1 MIGRRVGGRY
11 QILSR
16 LGEGGMAIVYKAKD
30 LILNRFVAVKILRPE
45 LAGDEEF
52 VRRFHREAESVAS
65 LSHPNIVAIY
75 DIGEEQDCYY
85 IVMEYVHAMTLKE
98 FIKDYSPISISESV
112 HIMKQ
117 IARAIAHAHARGIV
131 HRDIKPHN
139 ILIDEEEHVKVT
151 DFGIAL
157 AVSDSTITYTHSI
170 IGSAHYLSPEQA
182 RGGKATVKSDIYAL
196 GIVMFELLTGKLP
209 FPGGSPVS
217 VALKHLSEPMPLPRD
232 FRPEIPQS
240 LENVIIRALAKRPQ
254 DRFASMADLYEDL
267 ETSLNPDR
275 AGEER
280 LVLARDSADDPD
292 DEKTIKMAPV
302 TTVQS
307 EDAIAAGEPS
317 APSSPE
323 NNNKKKKSKT
333 KKWLTIFGILLLL
346 ITVGLVIGLTLLPKL
361 FYVENVRV
369 PDVTGKT
376 YEQAAQ
382 MLTNKNLKVSRTDQ
396 SSSTVKKGVVFLQNP
411 AAGTDV
417 KAKTAVG
424 LFVST
429 GPKPVQLENYVGYDR
444 DSVAKSL
451 QGQGYKKIIW
461 HQQESSSVPDGQII
475 SQNPAAGAQI
485 VPSDTVLELTYST
498 GNPNVTVPDLSGKT
512 QDQVNQQLKSLGLT
526 AIFTSSAYSDTV
538 QKGSVLSQDPAPG
551 IQMAKGSS
559 VSVTLSKGSQS
570 QPKEIDQPIKVV
582 YSKGNGNGKGN
593 GGQSAQPVHVQIYY
607 TDANH
612 NDSLFTDEMITDTK
626 TYTIPF
632 ILNPGGQGSYRVLLD
647 GVERKT
653 GTVDYPN

>member
-30 LILNRFVAVKILRPE
+30 LILDRFVAVKILRPE

-75 DIGEEQDCYY
+75 DIGEEEDCYY

-112 HIMKQ
+112 DIMKQ
-117 IARAIAHAHARGIV
+117 VARAIAHAHARGIV

-157 AVSDSTITYTHSI
+157 AISDSTITYTHSI

-182 RGGKATVKSDIYAL
+182 RGGKATVKSDIYAF
-196 GIVMFELLTGKLP
+196 GIVMFELLTGRLP
-209 FPGGSPVS
+209 FPGTSPVS
-217 VALKHLSEPMPLPRD
+217 VALKHLSEPMPLPSD

-240 LENVIIRALAKRPQ
+240 LENIIIRALAKRPQ
-254 DRFASMADLYEDL
+254 DRYESMTDLYEDL

-275 AGEER
+275 AGESR
-280 LVLARDSADDPD
+280 LILAADQADDPDDD

-302 TTVQS
+302 VAGRS
-307 EDAIAAGEPS
+307 EDTIAAEQPPA
-317 APSSPE
+317 APDPE
-323 NNNKKKKSKT
+323 KDGKKKK
-333 KKWLTIFGILLLL
+333 KKRRWPVVFGILLLL
-346 ITVGLVIGLTLLPKL
+346 IAAGLVIGLTLLPKL

-376 YEQAAQ
+376 YQQAEQI
-382 MLTNKNLKVSRTDQ
+382 LTNKNLKVTRTNQ
-396 SSSTVKKGVVFLQNP
+396 HSATVKKGLVFLQNP

-424 LFVST
+424 LFVSE
-429 GPKPVQLENYVGYDR
+429 GPSSVQVQNYVGYDR
-444 DSVAKSL
+444 DSVANSL
-451 QGQGYKKIIW
+451 QGQGFKKIVW
-461 HQQESSSVPDGQII
+461 HQQESLGFPDGEII
-475 SQNPAAGAQI
+475 SQNPAAGTQV

-512 QDQVNQQLKSLGLT
+512 QDQANQQLKSLGL
-526 AIFTSSAYSDTV
+526 SAAFATGTYSDTV
-538 QKGSVLSQDPAPG
+538 QKGNVLSQDPAPG
-551 IQMAKGSS
+551 SLMAKGSS
-559 VSVTLSKGSQS
+559 VRLALSKGSEPQS
-570 QPKEIDQPIKVV
+570 KEIDQPIKVV
-582 YSKGNGNGKGN
+582 YSKGNGGNKG
-593 GGQSAQPVHVQIYY
+593 QPVRVQIYY

-612 NDSLFTDEMITDTK
+612 SDTLFTDESITDTK

-632 ILNPGGQGSYRVLLD
+632 ILNPGQQGSYSILLD
-647 GVERKT
+647 GVQKKT
-653 GTVDYPN
+653 GTVNYPN

>member
-30 LILNRFVAVKILRPE
+30 LILDRFVAVKILRPE

-75 DIGEEQDCYY
+75 DIGEEEDCYY

-112 HIMKQ
+112 DIMKQ
-117 IARAIAHAHARGIV
+117 VARAIAHAHARGIV

-157 AVSDSTITYTHSI
+157 AISDSTITYTHSI

-182 RGGKATVKSDIYAL
+182 RGGKATVKSDIYAF
-196 GIVMFELLTGKLP
+196 GIVMFELLTGRLP
-209 FPGGSPVS
+209 FPGTSPVS
-217 VALKHLSEPMPLPRD
+217 VALKHLSEPMPLPSD

-240 LENVIIRALAKRPQ
+240 LENIIIRALAKRPQ
-254 DRFASMADLYEDL
+254 DRYESMTDLYEDL

-275 AGEER
+275 AGESR
-280 LVLARDSADDPD
+280 LILAADQADDPDDD

-302 TTVQS
+302 VAGRS
-307 EDAIAAGEPS
+307 EDTIAAEQPPA
-317 APSSPE
+317 APDPE
-323 NNNKKKKSKT
+323 KDGKKKK
-333 KKWLTIFGILLLL
+333 KKRRWPVVFGILLLL
-346 ITVGLVIGLTLLPKL
+346 IAAGLVIGLTLLPKL

-376 YEQAAQ
+376 YQQAEQI
-382 MLTNKNLKVSRTDQ
+382 LTNKNLKVTRTNQ
-396 SSSTVKKGVVFLQNP
+396 HSATVKKGLVFLQNP

-424 LFVST
+424 LFVSE
-429 GPKPVQLENYVGYDR
+429 GPSSVQVQNYVGYDR
-444 DSVAKSL
+444 DSVANSL
-451 QGQGYKKIIW
+451 QGQGFKKIVW
-461 HQQESSSVPDGQII
+461 HQQESLGFPDGEII
-475 SQNPAAGAQI
+475 SQNPAAGTQV

-512 QDQVNQQLKSLGLT
+512 QDQANQQLKSLGL
-526 AIFTSSAYSDTV
+526 SAAFATGTYSDTV
-538 QKGSVLSQDPAPG
+538 QKGNVLSQDPAPG
-551 IQMAKGSS
+551 SLMAKGSS
-559 VSVTLSKGSQS
+559 VRLALSKGSEPQS
-570 QPKEIDQPIKVV
+570 KEIDQPIKVV
-582 YSKGNGNGKGN
+582 YSKGNGGNKG
-593 GGQSAQPVHVQIYY
+593 QPVRVQIYY

-612 NDSLFTDEMITDTK
+612 TDTLFTDESITDTK

-632 ILNPGGQGSYRVLLD
+632 ILNPGQQGSYSILLD
-647 GVERKT
+647 GVQKKT
-653 GTVDYPN
+653 GTVNYPN

>member
-30 LILNRFVAVKILRPE
+30 LILDRFVAVKILRPE

-75 DIGEEQDCYY
+75 DIGEEEDCYY

-112 HIMKQ
+112 DIMKQ
-117 IARAIAHAHARGIV
+117 VARAIAHAHARGIV

-157 AVSDSTITYTHSI
+157 AISDSTITYTHSI

-182 RGGKATVKSDIYAL
+182 RGGKATVKSDIYAF
-196 GIVMFELLTGKLP
+196 GIVMFELLTGRLP
-209 FPGGSPVS
+209 FPGTSPVS
-217 VALKHLSEPMPLPRD
+217 VALKHLSEPMPLPSD

-240 LENVIIRALAKRPQ
+240 LENIIIRALAKRPQ
-254 DRFASMADLYEDL
+254 DRYESMTDLYEDL

-275 AGEER
+275 AGESR
-280 LVLARDSADDPD
+280 LILAADQADDPDDD

-302 TTVQS
+302 VAGRS
-307 EDAIAAGEPS
+307 EDTIAAEQPPA
-317 APSSPE
+317 APDPE
-323 NNNKKKKSKT
+323 KDGKKKK
-333 KKWLTIFGILLLL
+333 KKRRWPVIFGILLLL
-346 ITVGLVIGLTLLPKL
+346 IAAGLVIGLTLLPKL

-376 YEQAAQ
+376 YQQAEQI
-382 MLTNKNLKVSRTDQ
+382 LTNKNLKVTRTNQ
-396 SSSTVKKGVVFLQNP
+396 HSATVKKGLVFLQNP

-424 LFVST
+424 LFVSE
-429 GPKPVQLENYVGYDR
+429 GPSSVQVQNYVGYDR
-444 DSVAKSL
+444 DSVANSL
-451 QGQGYKKIIW
+451 QGQGFKKIVW
-461 HQQESSSVPDGQII
+461 HQQESLGFPDGEII
-475 SQNPAAGAQI
+475 SQNPVAGTQV

-512 QDQVNQQLKSLGLT
+512 QDQANQQLKSLGL
-526 AIFTSSAYSDTV
+526 SAAFATGTYSDTV
-538 QKGSVLSQDPAPG
+538 QKGNVLSQDPAPG
-551 IQMAKGSS
+551 SLMAKGSS
-559 VSVTLSKGSQS
+559 VRLALSKGSEPQS
-570 QPKEIDQPIKVV
+570 KEIDQPIKVV
-582 YSKGNGNGKGN
+582 YSKGNGGNKG
-593 GGQSAQPVHVQIYY
+593 QPVRVQIYY

-612 NDSLFTDEMITDTK
+612 TDTLFTDESITDTK

-632 ILNPGGQGSYRVLLD
+632 ILNPGQQGSYSILLD
-647 GVERKT
+647 GVQKKT
-653 GTVDYPN
+653 GTVNYPN